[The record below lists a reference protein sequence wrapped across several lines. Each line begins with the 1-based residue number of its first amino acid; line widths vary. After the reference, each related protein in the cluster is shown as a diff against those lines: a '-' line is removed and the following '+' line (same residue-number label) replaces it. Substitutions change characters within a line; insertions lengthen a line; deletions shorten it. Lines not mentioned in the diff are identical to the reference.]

1 MQEIKCPNCGQV
13 FQVDESGY
21 AQIVQQVRDQEFAKE
36 LARREQEMEKRREND
51 LTIAR
56 MAQEKQHRAALTE
69 KESELAE
76 KDREIAALQ
85 SRLAG
90 SETEKKLAVSEAVAQ
105 KEKASDDVLGKKN
118 EELAAKDRE
127 IERLK
132 AQLSGAQTEKALAVT
147 QAVQAKDRELSEKA
161 TEITELKGQLTGK
174 ETERQ
179 LQEKSMREQ
188 YEEKLRLKDEQIEY
202 YKDFKARQ
210 SRPHRQQGGFHLPGG
225 RRGRHRVHL
234 HHVRDEKR
242 DGRDRHQAQ
251 ERGLFQGAGQ
261 GPPGKRLRVR
271 GAGVLA

>member
-127 IERLK
+127 IERVFCCDL
-132 AQLSGAQTEKALAVT
+132 LSVAMARAPEGCAWVTVIGNANAVAVATFSPAGFTTNTMRPYNSSVWLA
-147 QAVQAKDRELSEKA
+147 
-161 TEITELKGQLTGK
+161 
-174 ETERQ
+174 
-179 LQEKSMREQ
+179 
-188 YEEKLRLKDEQIEY
+188 
-202 YKDFKARQ
+202 
-210 SRPHRQQGGFHLPGG
+210 
-225 RRGRHRVHL
+225 
-234 HHVRDEKR
+234 
-242 DGRDRHQAQ
+242 
-251 ERGLFQGAGQ
+251 
-261 GPPGKRLRVR
+261 
-271 GAGVLA
+271 